1 LSRDTFDEQPVASH
15 SLPYDDHLQ
24 PPSLTTPSHRPT
36 RLLTI
41 TTTMSTAAAPAI
53 LDSPPPIKIDRT
65 RTTPFLLNLYYRQ
78 GGFHRLD
85 DFRSHSQPREH
96 IQIYTWRDCTLHEL
110 SILLS
115 DALPSICPPRSRCGF
130 RLIYADTRYGNTR
143 YTSKDLGAVVPSGDP
158 TLDNVAKKTLNEV
171 SFVVGDWIDVAV
183 YPEGHGGVSTG
194 RGRGPPQPMLRGE
207 NGFGGFKVRGA
218 ARGVGGVPSGEWR
231 RGEKVEDS
239 FDRAPPMGRGG
250 GGGGAGFR
258 RGGGGGGGGR
268 RYRD

>member
-1 LSRDTFDEQPVASH
+1 
-15 SLPYDDHLQ
+15 
-24 PPSLTTPSHRPT
+24 
-36 RLLTI
+36 
-41 TTTMSTAAAPAI
+41 MSTAVAA
-53 LDSPPPIKIDRT
+53 DNSPPPIKVDRT

-115 DALPSICPPRSRCGF
+115 DALPAICPPRSRCGF
-130 RLIYADTRYGNTR
+130 RLIYADTRYGNAR
-143 YTSKDLGAVVPSGDP
+143 YTSKDLGAVVPSGDV
-158 TLDNVAKKTLNEV
+158 TLDQVAKKTLNEV

-194 RGRGPPQPMLRGE
+194 RAGFVGRGPATAAAAAAAQAQRE
-207 NGFGGFKVRGA
+207 NGFGAGSGFKVRGA
-218 ARGVGGVPSGEWR
+218 ARGGFDNRGGVPAGEWR

-239 FDRAPPMGRGG
+239 FERGAPMGRGG
-250 GGGGAGFR
+250 GGGG
-258 RGGGGGGGGR
+258 GGGGAFRRGGR